1 MGAPGPSPLGTW
13 ESTNLENSTPIPFN
27 QSDLFHCAKPNALTW
42 LSTLTEDGFVVR
54 KGSSRPATKTPD
66 IRTVA
71 ALAKVSIA
79 TVSRTINNSPAVSER
94 LSKRVWQAIEQLNYF
109 PNTHARSLVSG
120 RSRILGI
127 IVENITNPFFPELIQ
142 NFEEI
147 AVAHGYE
154 LLVSSSNSDPAVLAT
169 CVRRMLERKVEG
181 VAVLSFG
188 AEEPVLDQLVHR
200 NIPMV
205 LAEFRLDDP
214 KVSTILLDYSTGI
227 HQAVNHLVELGHRRI
242 AFLAGPH
249 KLHSAIT
256 RENDYRTAMQSVG
269 LSVQKKWLI
278 ECDHTLK
285 GGVAGFAQLQS
296 LASRPTAI
304 LCSNDMTAIGVLRA
318 AYMDGLRVPDDLSVI
333 GLDDI
338 DFAEFTLP
346 PLTTI
351 RLSRADLARAAF
363 EALRLQAEDPGNP
376 KIQREFL
383 VSTSL
388 VVRGST
394 GAPAGASLGS
404 PHKSAL

>member
-1 MGAPGPSPLGTW
+1 MARRGTRKAV
-13 ESTNLENSTPIPFN
+13 
-27 QSDLFHCAKPNALTW
+27 AKA
-42 LSTLTEDGFVVR
+42 
-54 KGSSRPATKTPD
+54 PD

-79 TVSRTINNSPAVSER
+79 TVSRTINGSPAVSDR
-94 LSKRVWQAIEQLNYF
+94 LMKRVWQAIEQLNYF

-147 AVAHGYE
+147 AVSHGYE
-154 LLVSSSNSDPAVLAT
+154 ILVSSSNSDPAILT
-169 CVRRMLERKVEG
+169 NCVRRMLERKVEG
-181 VAVLSFG
+181 VAVMTFG
-188 AEEPVLDQLVHR
+188 EEEPVLDQLTHR
-200 NIPMV
+200 DIPMV

-214 KVSTILLDYSTGI
+214 KTSTILLDYTTGVRA
-227 HQAVNHLVELGHRRI
+227 AVHHLMDLGHRRI
-242 AFLAGPH
+242 GFLAGPH

-256 RENDYRTAMQSVG
+256 RENDFRTAMREVG
-269 LSVQKKWLI
+269 LEVDPAWVI
-278 ECDHTLK
+278 ECDHTLR
-285 GGVAGFAQLQS
+285 GGVAGFERLRALDSQ
-296 LASRPTAI
+296 PTAV

-318 AYMDGLRVPDDLSVI
+318 AYMGGLRVPQDLSVI

-363 EALRLQAEDPGNP
+363 DALRSQTDGSV

-394 GAPAGASLGS
+394 GAPAT
-404 PHKSAL
+404 

>member
-1 MGAPGPSPLGTW
+1 VARRGTRR
-13 ESTNLENSTPIPFN
+13 TV
-27 QSDLFHCAKPNALTW
+27 AKA
-42 LSTLTEDGFVVR
+42 
-54 KGSSRPATKTPD
+54 AD

-79 TVSRTINNSPAVSER
+79 TVSRTINGSPAVSDR

-120 RSRILGI
+120 RSRIFGI

-154 LLVSSSNSDPAVLAT
+154 ILVSSSNSDPVVLTT

-181 VAVLSFG
+181 VAVLTFG
-188 AEEPVLDQLVHR
+188 EEEPVLDQLAHHD
-200 NIPMV
+200 IPMV
-205 LAEFRLDDP
+205 LAEFRLEDP
-214 KVSTILLDYSTGI
+214 KTSTILLDYTTGVRA
-227 HQAVNHLVELGHRRI
+227 AVNHLVELGHSRI
-242 AFLAGPH
+242 GFLAGPH

-256 RENDYRTAMQSVG
+256 RENDFRTAMSEAG
-269 LSVQKKWLI
+269 LRVEPAWVI
-278 ECDHTLK
+278 ECDHTLR
-285 GGVAGFAQLQS
+285 GGVAGFERLRALGSQ
-296 LASRPTAI
+296 PTAV

-318 AYMDGLRVPDDLSVI
+318 AYMGGLRVPQDLSVV

-363 EALRLQAEDPGNP
+363 DALRLQAEQDGTS

-394 GAPAGASLGS
+394 GAPPSQA
-404 PHKSAL
+404 ALL

>member
-1 MGAPGPSPLGTW
+1 
-13 ESTNLENSTPIPFN
+13 
-27 QSDLFHCAKPNALTW
+27 
-42 LSTLTEDGFVVR
+42 VVR
-54 KGSSRPATKTPD
+54 KIIRKAAAKAPD

-71 ALAKVSIA
+71 SLAKVSIA
-79 TVSRTINNSPAVSER
+79 TVSRTINGSPAVSER

-142 NFEEI
+142 SFEEI

-154 LLVSSSNSDPAVLAT
+154 ILVSSSNSDPAILTT

-181 VAVLSFG
+181 VAVLTFG
-188 AEEPVLDQLVHR
+188 EEEPVLSQLV
-200 NIPMV
+200 NNDIPMV
-205 LAEFRLDDP
+205 LAEFKLEQS
-214 KVSTILLDYSTGI
+214 KTSTILLDYTTGI
-227 HQAVNHLVELGHRRI
+227 HAAVRHLVDLGHSRI

-249 KLHSAIT
+249 KLHSAVT
-256 RENDYRTAMQSVG
+256 RENDFRAAMKASKLTIPKQWV
-269 LSVQKKWLI
+269 I

-285 GGVAGFAQLQS
+285 GGVTGFGKLQELKS
-296 LASRPTAI
+296 QPTAI

-318 AYMDGLRVPDDLSVI
+318 AYMAGLRVPQDLSVV

-351 RLSRADLARAAF
+351 RLSRIELAKAAF
-363 EALRLQAEDPGNP
+363 EALRLQAEDGKNP

-394 GAPAGASLGS
+394 GRPAA
-404 PHKSAL
+404 

>member
-1 MGAPGPSPLGTW
+1 MARRGTRK
-13 ESTNLENSTPIPFN
+13 TV
-27 QSDLFHCAKPNALTW
+27 AKA
-42 LSTLTEDGFVVR
+42 
-54 KGSSRPATKTPD
+54 PD

-79 TVSRTINNSPAVSER
+79 TVSRTINGSPAVSDR
-94 LSKRVWQAIEQLNYF
+94 LTKRVWQAIEQLNYF

-142 NFEEI
+142 NFEEV

-154 LLVSSSNSDPAVLAT
+154 ILVSSSNSDPAILT
-169 CVRRMLERKVEG
+169 NCVRRMLERKVEG
-181 VAVLSFG
+181 VAVLTFG
-188 AEEPVLDQLVHR
+188 EEEPVLDQLTHR
-200 NIPMV
+200 DIPMV
-205 LAEFRLDDP
+205 LAEFKLDDP
-214 KVSTILLDYSTGI
+214 KTSTILLDYTTGVRA
-227 HQAVNHLVELGHRRI
+227 AVTHLMDLGHRKI
-242 AFLAGPH
+242 GFLAGPH

-256 RENDYRTAMQSVG
+256 RENDFRTATSEAG
-269 LSVQKKWLI
+269 LQVEPAWVI
-278 ECDHTLK
+278 ECDHTLR
-285 GGVAGFAQLQS
+285 GGVAGFERLRALSSQ
-296 LASRPTAI
+296 PTAV

-318 AYMDGLRVPDDLSVI
+318 VYMSGLRVPQDLSVV

-363 EALRLQAEDPGNP
+363 DALRLQAEGSP
-376 KIQREFL
+376 KFQREFL

-394 GAPAGASLGS
+394 GAPPAQA
-404 PHKSAL
+404 

>member
-1 MGAPGPSPLGTW
+1 VFVARRGTRKAV
-13 ESTNLENSTPIPFN
+13 
-27 QSDLFHCAKPNALTW
+27 AKA
-42 LSTLTEDGFVVR
+42 
-54 KGSSRPATKTPD
+54 PD

-79 TVSRTINNSPAVSER
+79 TVSRTINGSPAVSDR
-94 LSKRVWQAIEQLNYF
+94 LMKRVWQAIEQLNYF

-154 LLVSSSNSDPAVLAT
+154 ILVSSSNSDPAILT
-169 CVRRMLERKVEG
+169 NCVRRMLERKVEG
-181 VAVLSFG
+181 VAVMTFG
-188 AEEPVLDQLVHR
+188 EEEPVLDQLTHR
-200 NIPMV
+200 DIPMV

-214 KVSTILLDYSTGI
+214 KTSTILLDYTTGVRA
-227 HQAVNHLVELGHRRI
+227 AVQHLMDLGHRKI
-242 AFLAGPH
+242 GFLAGPH

-256 RENDYRTAMQSVG
+256 RENDFRTAMREAG
-269 LSVQKKWLI
+269 LEVDPAWVI
-278 ECDHTLK
+278 ECDHTLR
-285 GGVAGFAQLQS
+285 GGVAGFERLRALDSQ
-296 LASRPTAI
+296 PTAV

-318 AYMDGLRVPDDLSVI
+318 AYMGGLRVPQDLSVI

-363 EALRLQAEDPGNP
+363 DALRSQTDGSV

-394 GAPAGASLGS
+394 GAPAT
-404 PHKSAL
+404 

>member
-1 MGAPGPSPLGTW
+1 
-13 ESTNLENSTPIPFN
+13 
-27 QSDLFHCAKPNALTW
+27 
-42 LSTLTEDGFVVR
+42 
-54 KGSSRPATKTPD
+54 
-66 IRTVA
+66 
-71 ALAKVSIA
+71 
-79 TVSRTINNSPAVSER
+79 
-94 LSKRVWQAIEQLNYF
+94 LNYF

-142 NFEEI
+142 SFEEI

-154 LLVSSSNSDPAVLAT
+154 ILVSSSNSDPAILTT
-169 CVRRMLERKVEG
+169 CVRRMVERKVEG
-181 VAVLSFG
+181 VAVMTFG
-188 AEEPVLDQLVHR
+188 EEEPVLNELAHR
-200 NIPMV
+200 DIPMV
-205 LAEFRLDDP
+205 LAEFKLEDP
-214 KVSTILLDYSTGI
+214 KTSTILLGYATGI
-227 HQAVNHLVELGHRRI
+227 QAAVNHLSALGHGKI

-249 KLHSAIT
+249 KLHSAVT
-256 RENDYRTAMQSVG
+256 RENNFRTAMQAAG
-269 LSVQKKWLI
+269 LAVQKKWVI

-285 GGVAGFAQLQS
+285 GGVAGFGQLQA

-318 AYMDGLRVPDDLSVI
+318 AYMEGLRVPQDLSVI

-351 RLSRADLARAAF
+351 RLSRTDLAHAAF
-363 EALRLQAEDPGNP
+363 EALRQQAEDPKNP
-376 KIQREFL
+376 NMQREFL

-394 GAPAGASLGS
+394 APPATAR
-404 PHKSAL
+404 

>member
-1 MGAPGPSPLGTW
+1 LRD
-13 ESTNLENSTPIPFN
+13 L
-27 QSDLFHCAKPNALTW
+27 SDNFRKNPRNAITL
-42 LSTLTEDGFVVR
+42 LSHLLHLNEDRFVAR
-54 KGSSRPATKTPD
+54 KTTRKKAAKTPD

-79 TVSRTINNSPAVSER
+79 TVSRTINGSPAVSDR

-142 NFEEI
+142 RFEEI

-154 LLVSSSNSDPAVLAT
+154 ILVSSSNSDPVVLT
-169 CVRRMLERKVEG
+169 NCVRRMLERKVEG
-181 VAVLSFG
+181 VAVLTFG
-188 AEEPVLDQLVHR
+188 EEEPVLDQLVHHDV
-200 NIPMV
+200 PMV
-205 LAEFRLDDP
+205 LAEFRPDNP
-214 KVSTILLDYSTGI
+214 KVATILLDYSTGI
-227 HQAVNHLVELGHRRI
+227 HAAVDHLAALGHRKI

-256 RENDYRTAMQSVG
+256 RENDFRTAMEASG
-269 LSVQKKWLI
+269 LITQKKWII

-285 GGVAGFAQLQS
+285 GGVAGFEKLQALAAQ
-296 LASRPTAI
+296 PTAI
-304 LCSNDMTAIGVLRA
+304 VCSNDMTAIGVLRA
-318 AYMDGLRVPDDLSVI
+318 AYMGGLRVPQDLSVV

-351 RLSRADLARAAF
+351 RMSRSDLARAAF
-363 EALRLQAEDPGNP
+363 EALRQQAEDPNNP
-376 KIQREFL
+376 KLQREFL

-394 GAPAGASLGS
+394 AAPPAGAR
-404 PHKSAL
+404 

>member
-1 MGAPGPSPLGTW
+1 MLFVARKPIRNGT
-13 ESTNLENSTPIPFN
+13 
-27 QSDLFHCAKPNALTW
+27 AKA
-42 LSTLTEDGFVVR
+42 
-54 KGSSRPATKTPD
+54 PD

-79 TVSRTINNSPAVSER
+79 TVSRTINGSPAVSDR
-94 LSKRVWQAIEQLNYF
+94 LTKRVWQAIEQLNYF

-142 NFEEI
+142 NFEEV
-147 AVAHGYE
+147 AVSHGFE
-154 LLVSSSNSDPAVLAT
+154 ILVSSSNSDPAVLTT

-181 VAVLSFG
+181 VAVMTFG
-188 AEEPVLDQLVHR
+188 EEEPVLDQLTHR
-200 NIPMV
+200 DIPMV
-205 LAEFRLDDP
+205 LAEFKLDDP
-214 KVSTILLDYSTGI
+214 KTSTILLDYTTGVRAAI
-227 HQAVNHLVELGHRRI
+227 NHLTDLGHRKI
-242 AFLAGPH
+242 GFLAGPH

-256 RENDYRTAMQSVG
+256 RENDFRTVMANAG
-269 LSVQKKWLI
+269 LPVEASWVI
-278 ECDHTLK
+278 ECDHTLR
-285 GGVAGFAQLQS
+285 GGVAGFEKLRS
-296 LASRPTAI
+296 LPNRPTAV

-318 AYMDGLRVPDDLSVI
+318 AYMSGLRVPQDLSVV

-363 EALRLQAEDPGNP
+363 DALRAQTDQSP
-376 KIQREFL
+376 KLEREFL

-394 GAPAGASLGS
+394 GAPAEE
-404 PHKSAL
+404 SAY

>member
-1 MGAPGPSPLGTW
+1 MA
-13 ESTNLENSTPIPFN
+13 
-27 QSDLFHCAKPNALTW
+27 
-42 LSTLTEDGFVVR
+42 R
-54 KGSSRPATKTPD
+54 KGTRKTIAKTPD

-79 TVSRTINNSPAVSER
+79 TVSRTINGSPAVSVR

-109 PNTHARSLVSG
+109 PNTHARTLVSG
-120 RSRILGI
+120 RSRLFGI

-142 NFEEI
+142 SFEEI

-154 LLVSSSNSDPAVLAT
+154 ILVSSSNSDPVILAN
-169 CVRRMLERKVEG
+169 CVRRMLERKVDG

-188 AEEPVLDQLVHR
+188 AEEPVLDQLVHHDV
-200 NIPMV
+200 PMV
-205 LAEFRLDDP
+205 LAEFRLGDP
-214 KVSTILLDYSTGI
+214 KVSTILMDYNTGI
-227 HQAVNHLVELGHRRI
+227 REAINHLVQLGHSRI

-256 RENDYRTAMQSVG
+256 RENDFRTAMQAAG
-269 LSVQKKWLI
+269 LPIQKKWVI

-285 GGVAGFAQLQS
+285 GGVAGFGHLQA
-296 LASRPTAI
+296 LAMHPTAI
-304 LCSNDMTAIGVLRA
+304 VCSNDMTAIGVLRA
-318 AYMDGLRVPDDLSVI
+318 AYMEGLRVPQDISVI

-351 RLSRADLARAAF
+351 RLSRTDLAQAAF
-363 EALRLQAEDPGNP
+363 EALRQQAEDPANP

-383 VSTSL
+383 VSTRL

-394 GAPAGASLGS
+394 AAPPFAARG
-404 PHKSAL
+404 

>member
-1 MGAPGPSPLGTW
+1 VFVARKPTRKA
-13 ESTNLENSTPIPFN
+13 T
-27 QSDLFHCAKPNALTW
+27 AKA
-42 LSTLTEDGFVVR
+42 
-54 KGSSRPATKTPD
+54 PD

-79 TVSRTINNSPAVSER
+79 TVSRTINGSPAVSDR
-94 LSKRVWQAIEQLNYF
+94 LTKRVWQAIEQLNYF

-142 NFEEI
+142 NFEEV

-154 LLVSSSNSDPAVLAT
+154 ILVSSSNSDPAILT
-169 CVRRMLERKVEG
+169 NCVRRMLERKVEG
-181 VAVLSFG
+181 VAVMTFG
-188 AEEPVLDQLVHR
+188 EEEPVLDQLTHR
-200 NIPMV
+200 DIPMV
-205 LAEFRLDDP
+205 LAEFKLDDP
-214 KVSTILLDYSTGI
+214 KTSTILLDYTTGVRA
-227 HQAVNHLVELGHRRI
+227 AVNHLIGLGHRKI
-242 AFLAGPH
+242 GFMAGPH

-256 RENDYRTAMQSVG
+256 RENDFRTAMNEAG
-269 LSVQKKWLI
+269 LPLEREWCI
-278 ECDHTLK
+278 ECDHTLR
-285 GGVAGFAQLQS
+285 GGVAGFEKLRALPDQ
-296 LASRPTAI
+296 PTAVM
-304 LCSNDMTAIGVLRA
+304 CSNDMTAIGVLRA
-318 AYMDGLRVPDDLSVI
+318 AFMGGLRVPQDLSVV

-363 EALRLQAEDPGNP
+363 DALRAQTDGNP
-376 KIQREFL
+376 KAQREFL

-394 GAPAGASLGS
+394 GAPPA
-404 PHKSAL
+404 

>member
-1 MGAPGPSPLGTW
+1 MARRGTRKAV
-13 ESTNLENSTPIPFN
+13 
-27 QSDLFHCAKPNALTW
+27 AKA
-42 LSTLTEDGFVVR
+42 
-54 KGSSRPATKTPD
+54 PD

-79 TVSRTINNSPAVSER
+79 TVSRTINGSPAVSDR
-94 LSKRVWQAIEQLNYF
+94 LMKRVWQAIEQLNYF

-154 LLVSSSNSDPAVLAT
+154 ILVSSSNSDPAVLT
-169 CVRRMLERKVEG
+169 NCVRRMLERKVEG
-181 VAVLSFG
+181 VAVMTFG
-188 AEEPVLDQLVHR
+188 EEEPVLDQLTHR
-200 NIPMV
+200 DIPMV
-205 LAEFRLDDP
+205 LAEFKLDDP
-214 KVSTILLDYSTGI
+214 KTSTILLDYTTGVRAAI
-227 HQAVNHLVELGHRRI
+227 SHLMGLGHRRI
-242 AFLAGPH
+242 GFLAGPH

-256 RENDYRTAMQSVG
+256 RENDFRTAMREAG
-269 LSVQKKWLI
+269 LEVDPAWVI
-278 ECDHTLK
+278 ECDHTLR
-285 GGVAGFAQLQS
+285 GGVAGFERLRALDSQ
-296 LASRPTAI
+296 PTAV

-318 AYMDGLRVPDDLSVI
+318 AYMGGLHVPQDLSVI

-363 EALRLQAEDPGNP
+363 DALQAQTDGSV

-394 GAPAGASLGS
+394 GAPAA
-404 PHKSAL
+404 

>member
-1 MGAPGPSPLGTW
+1 VFVPRKPSRT
-13 ESTNLENSTPIPFN
+13 TA
-27 QSDLFHCAKPNALTW
+27 AK
-42 LSTLTEDGFVVR
+42 V
-54 KGSSRPATKTPD
+54 PD

-79 TVSRTINNSPAVSER
+79 TVSRTINGSPAVSDR
-94 LSKRVWQAIEQLNYF
+94 LTKRVWQAIEQLNYF

-142 NFEEI
+142 NFEEV

-154 LLVSSSNSDPAVLAT
+154 ILVSSSNSDPAILTT

-181 VAVLSFG
+181 VAVMTFG
-188 AEEPVLDQLVHR
+188 EEEPVLDQLTHR
-200 NIPMV
+200 DIPMV
-205 LAEFRLDDP
+205 LAEFKLDDP
-214 KVSTILLDYSTGI
+214 KTSTILLDYTTGVRS
-227 HQAVNHLVELGHRRI
+227 AVHHLMALGHRKI
-242 AFLAGPH
+242 GFLAGPH

-256 RENDYRTAMQSVG
+256 RENDFRTAMNEAG
-269 LSVQKKWLI
+269 LPLDPAWCI
-278 ECDHTLK
+278 ECDHTLR
-285 GGVAGFAQLQS
+285 GGVAGFERLWALPD
-296 LASRPTAI
+296 RPTAI
-304 LCSNDMTAIGVLRA
+304 MCSNDMTAIGVLRA
-318 AYMDGLRVPDDLSVI
+318 AYMGALRVPQDLSVV

-363 EALRLQAEDPGNP
+363 EALQDQAEASP
-376 KIQREFL
+376 KMRREFL

-394 GAPAGASLGS
+394 GPPPSS
-404 PHKSAL
+404 

>member
-1 MGAPGPSPLGTW
+1 MARRGT
-13 ESTNLENSTPIPFN
+13 
-27 QSDLFHCAKPNALTW
+27 
-42 LSTLTEDGFVVR
+42 R
-54 KGSSRPATKTPD
+54 KSADKTPD
-66 IRTVA
+66 IRAVA

-79 TVSRTINNSPAVSER
+79 TVSRTINGTPVVSDR
-94 LSKRVWQAIEQLNYF
+94 LAKRVWQAIEQLNYF

-154 LLVSSSNSDPAVLAT
+154 ILVSSSNSDPAVLTT
-169 CVRRMLERKVEG
+169 CVRRMIERKVEG
-181 VAVLSFG
+181 VAMLTFG
-188 AEEPVLDQLVHR
+188 EEEPVLDQLAFHD
-200 NIPMV
+200 IPIV
-205 LAEFRLDDP
+205 LAEFRLKDP
-214 KVSTILLDYSTGI
+214 KTSTILLDYTSGI
-227 HQAVNHLVELGHRRI
+227 RAAVDHLVSLGHRKI

-249 KLHSAIT
+249 QIHSAVT
-256 RENDYRTAMQSVG
+256 RENDFRTAMDAAG
-269 LSVQKKWLI
+269 LPIQKKWVI

-285 GGVAGFAQLQS
+285 GGVAGFDKLQA
-296 LASRPTAI
+296 LASRPSAI

-318 AYMDGLRVPDDLSVI
+318 AYLKGLHVPQDLSVV

-363 EALRLQAEDPGNP
+363 DALRQQAEQASNSN
-376 KIQREFL
+376 IQREFL

-388 VVRGST
+388 VLRGST
-394 GAPAGASLGS
+394 APPPAGA
-404 PHKSAL
+404 